1 MNTQKKQ
8 HTPHLST
15 RGACNS
21 NLKLEEIFISP
32 YKSSL
37 CCFKKN
43 RFANYS
49 RNFCKRIIIE
59 NKKNLPD
66 YWLYKILYIY
76 LRGNIYIM
84 VTTTISDFR
93 KSIKGYI
100 DAVIENNEPVLI
112 NRGRQGAVLVSLGD
126 YNAMVRTA
134 SVLMSGLGTSVLDAA
149 KKQEFV
155 EVDIDSL

>member
-1 MNTQKKQ
+1 MV
-8 HTPHLST
+8 LD
-15 RGACNS
+15 
-21 NLKLEEIFISP
+21 LVLFISP

-37 CCFKKN
+37 CCFTKN
-43 RFANYS
+43 RFANFS